1 MAEHFYYSIASG
13 SSGNCGLYVS
23 DGTAVLIDV
32 GVSLRKLTAA
42 LAAFDMKPGE
52 LDALI
57 ITHEHI
63 DHVKGLAMFLKK
75 TEVPVFASRGTAAAL
90 TAKEPAFEGRL
101 TAFESGD
108 AFCVG
113 ETTVRSFATPH
124 DAADSVGY
132 ILENGRHRFGFATD
146 LGFVPQSAA
155 ALLRGCETVVLE
167 SNHDPHMLQ
176 AGPYPYALKQ
186 RVAGPNGHLSNPD
199 CAVFAAFLADNG
211 TRKLVLAH
219 LSEKNNMPGARAA
232 ADEERAARQGRL
244 HGLRRA
250 ARLHG
255 VAGRARR
262 GGDGM
267 LGVRLIC
274 VGKLGEKFWAQAV
287 KEYEKR
293 LGAYCKLE
301 IIELPEQRL
310 PQTPSEGEIA
320 QALDREAALIES
332 RIWPGAAVIAM
343 CVEGKPMSSEQLA
356 DYFSR
361 LTVSGTSKICLLI
374 GGSCGL
380 SERVKQRAALRL
392 SMSPMTF
399 PHHLARV
406 MVLEQVYRALNIAAG
421 GKYHK

>member
-1 MAEHFYYSIASG
+1 
-13 SSGNCGLYVS
+13 
-23 DGTAVLIDV
+23 
-32 GVSLRKLTAA
+32 
-42 LAAFDMKPGE
+42 
-52 LDALI
+52 
-57 ITHEHI
+57 
-63 DHVKGLAMFLKK
+63 
-75 TEVPVFASRGTAAAL
+75 
-90 TAKEPAFEGRL
+90 
-101 TAFESGD
+101 
-108 AFCVG
+108 
-113 ETTVRSFATPH
+113 
-124 DAADSVGY
+124 
-132 ILENGRHRFGFATD
+132 
-146 LGFVPQSAA
+146 
-155 ALLRGCETVVLE
+155 
-167 SNHDPHMLQ
+167 
-176 AGPYPYALKQ
+176 
-186 RVAGPNGHLSNPD
+186 
-199 CAVFAAFLADNG
+199 
-211 TRKLVLAH
+211 
-219 LSEKNNMPGARAA
+219 
-232 ADEERAARQGRL
+232 
-244 HGLRRA
+244 
-250 ARLHG
+250 
-255 VAGRARR
+255 
-262 GGDGM
+262 M

-274 VGKLGEKFWAQAV
+274 VGRLGEKFWTQAV

-374 GGSCGL
+374 GSSCGL